1 MRTSEIVLCG
11 PQTPLPRVSVLGL
24 GCAAMLGRAGRRDS
38 LAALGAAY
46 DAGITFYD
54 TARSYGYGACEGL
67 LGEFFAGKKRD
78 SVVLSTKFGIVPANP
93 NGWKQRVKPL
103 ARAAIRLFP
112 GLRGLARKQ
121 AADQFA
127 SGQFTVEILKSSFEM
142 SLREL
147 KTDYVDV
154 LLMHAAPISALEQDS
169 LMEELGRLVEAGKVR
184 MAGISGEED
193 VIGAVFANRPS
204 QLTTAQFALNIFN
217 LAFTAQTVRAAQS
230 MFLVANHPFG
240 GPEGVSRCREQIAH
254 MRASAE
260 LPALLREKLDPA
272 DESLLPELVL
282 NCILNETGISVVI
295 PSMMQ
300 LKHLQSNIKAVEH
313 CRFSPEELAMIRRAA
328 QHTA

>member
-1 MRTSEIVLCG
+1 MRTTEIVPCG

-24 GCAAMLGRAGRRDS
+24 GCAAMLGRTGRRDS

-103 ARAAIRLFP
+103 ARAALRLFP

-147 KTDYVDV
+147 KTDHVDI
-154 LLMHAAPISALEQDS
+154 LLMHAAPISALHQDT
-169 LMEELGRLVEAGKVR
+169 LMDELGRLVEAGKVR
-184 MAGISGEED
+184 LAGISGEED
-193 VIGAVFANRPS
+193 VIGAVFANRPP
-204 QLTTAQFALNIFN
+204 QLRTAQFPLNILN
-217 LAFTAQTVRAAQS
+217 LAFTAQTARAAES

-240 GPEGVSRCREQIAH
+240 GPEGISRCREKITCLHAT
-254 MRASAE
+254 AE
-260 LPALLREKLDPA
+260 LPVSLREKLDPEQDA
-272 DESLLPELVL
+272 
-282 NCILNETGISVVI
+282 TGTS
-295 PSMMQ
+295 
-300 LKHLQSNIKAVEH
+300 KG
-313 CRFSPEELAMIRRAA
+313 
-328 QHTA
+328 TT

>member
-1 MRTSEIVLCG
+1 MRTTEIVLFG

-24 GCAAMLGRAGRRDS
+24 GCAAMLGRTGRRDS

-78 SVVLSTKFGIVPANP
+78 SVVLCTKFGIVPANP
-93 NGWKQRVKPL
+93 KGWKQRVKPL
-103 ARAAIRLFP
+103 ARQAIRLFP
-112 GLRGLARKQ
+112 GLRGMARKQ

-147 KTDYVDV
+147 NVDYVDI
-154 LLMHAAPISALEQDS
+154 LLMHAAPITAIEQDS

-184 MAGISGEED
+184 LAGISGEEN

-204 QLTTAQFALNIFN
+204 QLRTAQFALNIFN
-217 LAFTAQTVRAAQS
+217 MAFTAQTVLAAQS

-240 GPEGVSRCREQIAH
+240 GPEGISRCREAIAQ
-254 MRASAE
+254 MRASPE
-260 LPALLREKLDPA
+260 LPALLREKLDPV
-272 DESLLPELVL
+272 DELLLPELVL
-282 NCILNETGISVVI
+282 NSILTETGISVVI

-300 LKHLQSNIKAVEH
+300 LKHLQSNIRAVEH
-313 CRFSPEELAMIRRAA
+313 CRFSPEELKIIRRAA
-328 QHTA
+328 HHAA

>member
-1 MRTSEIVLCG
+1 MRTTEIVPCG
-11 PQTPLPRVSVLGL
+11 PQTSLPRVSVLGL
-24 GCAAMLGRAGRRDS
+24 GCAAMLGRTGRRDS

-67 LGEFFAGKKRD
+67 LGEFLGGKKRD
-78 SVVLSTKFGIVPANP
+78 SVVLCTKFGIVPSNP

-103 ARAAIRLFP
+103 ARAALRLFP

-127 SGQFTVEILKSSFEM
+127 SGQFTVEILRSSLEM

-147 KTDYVDV
+147 KTDYVDI
-154 LLMHAAPISALEQDS
+154 LLMHAAPISALQQDN
-169 LMEELGRLVEAGKVR
+169 LMEELERLVEAGKVR
-184 MAGISGEED
+184 LAGISGEED
-193 VIGAVFANRPS
+193 VIGAVFANLPS
-204 QLTTAQFALNIFN
+204 MLRTAQFALNIFN

-230 MFLVANHPFG
+230 MFLVANQPFG
-240 GPEGVSRCREQIAH
+240 GPEGVSRCRDQIAR
-254 MRASAE
+254 MCASPD
-260 LPALLREKLDPA
+260 LPACVREKLDLS

-282 NCILNETGISVVI
+282 NCILSDTGISVVI

-313 CRFSPEELAMIRRAA
+313 CRFSPEELAIIRQAA
-328 QHTA
+328 QHAA

>member
-1 MRTSEIVLCG
+1 MRTTEIVLFG
-11 PQTPLPRVSVLGL
+11 PQTPLPRASVLGL
-24 GCAAMLGRAGRRDS
+24 GCAAMLGRTGRRDS
-38 LAALGAAY
+38 LAVLGAAY

-78 SVVLSTKFGIVPANP
+78 SVVLCTKFGIVPANP
-93 NGWKQRVKPL
+93 KGWKQRVKPL
-103 ARAAIRLFP
+103 ARQAIRLFP
-112 GLRGLARKQ
+112 GLRGMARKQ

-147 KTDYVDV
+147 NVDYVDI
-154 LLMHAAPISALEQDS
+154 LLMHAAPITAVEQDS

-184 MAGISGEED
+184 LAGISGEED

-204 QLTTAQFALNIFN
+204 QLRTAQFALNIFN
-217 LAFTAQTVRAAQS
+217 MAFTAQTVLAAQS

-240 GPEGVSRCREQIAH
+240 GPEGISRCREAIAQ
-254 MRASAE
+254 MRASPE
-260 LPALLREKLDPA
+260 LPALLREKLDPV
-272 DESLLPELVL
+272 DELLLPELVL
-282 NCILNETGISVVI
+282 NSILSGTGISVVI

-300 LKHLQSNIKAVEH
+300 LKHLQSNIRAVEH
-313 CRFSPEELAMIRRAA
+313 CRFSPEELKIIRRAA
-328 QHTA
+328 HHAA